1 MNKASNGRVL
11 IAGGSSGIGLATA
24 RLLIQRGC
32 EVIISGRS
40 AEKLKSA
47 QHALGAN
54 AASSSFD
61 ASDASERKRALAE
74 IGAIDHL
81 VIALSGGKAAGPI
94 SSLTPADLESGFH
107 AKFFAHFGLTQDI
120 LPHLSENGS
129 ITYVSAISARAANP
143 GTSGLSAINSAIE
156 GLVRPLAVELR
167 PRRFNAVSPGVIDT
181 PWWDKMEEGA
191 KRAAFAR
198 FAASTPVG
206 RVGQASDVAQA
217 IVFLIE
223 CTFMTGT
230 VIECDGGLRLAST
243 GLLATR

>member
-1 MNKASNGRVL
+1 MAKTKRSRIL

-24 RLLIQRGC
+24 RLLIQHGC

-40 AEKLKSA
+40 AAKLKSA
-47 QHALGAN
+47 LQTLGAN
-54 AASSSFD
+54 AAISRFD
-61 ASDASERKRALAE
+61 ASDAGQRKTALAE
-74 IGAIDHL
+74 IGNIDHL
-81 VIALSGGKAAGPI
+81 VIALSGGKGAGPL

-107 AKFFAHFGLTQDI
+107 SKFFAHFGLTQDA
-120 LPHLSENGS
+120 LPQLSETGS
-129 ITYVSAISARAANP
+129 ITYVSAISAHAANP
-143 GTSGLSAINSAIE
+143 GTAGLSAINAAIE

-181 PWWDKMEEGA
+181 PWWDRLEKAA
-191 KRAAFAR
+191 KRDAFAR

-223 CTFMTGT
+223 CSFMTGT

-243 GLLATR
+243 GL